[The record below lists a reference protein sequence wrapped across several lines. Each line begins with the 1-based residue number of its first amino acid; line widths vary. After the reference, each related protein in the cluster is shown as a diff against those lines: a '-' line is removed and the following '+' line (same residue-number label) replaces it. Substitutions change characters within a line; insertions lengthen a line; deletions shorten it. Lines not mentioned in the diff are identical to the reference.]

1 VREIGAY
8 GGGGGGAVSEGAS
21 AETRR
26 SHLPCNWE
34 GIWNSMRDAS
44 KWSFYM
50 ASVDGNQNVEQ
61 EQLFA
66 LEV

>member
-1 VREIGAY
+1 
-8 GGGGGGAVSEGAS
+8 
-21 AETRR
+21 
-26 SHLPCNWE
+26 
-34 GIWNSMRDAS
+34 MRDAS